1 MTYHP
6 KYDHKYSCI
15 QLPCTRLLVVL
26 ANCSA
31 HNVQTHC
38 SEGTA
43 CSKLTLS
50 VLYRAWRWV
59 RKIMLWIMFPPNLG
73 ESEFP
78 FGRHG
83 ENRWFISS
91 IPNDILNG
99 LVIHAVCSHP
109 CIFLVW
115 TFFGPAKRLNRC
127 FQASWNIHIRC
138 NLDSLE
144 QSWKLKTEPASS
156 CYFFSILLSI
166 LVFFSTVLP
175 ERLEHRICC
184 LKMKKLI
191 YTILRLSWNNRKTT
205 VDNYFFASCFND
217 LSSGLSSHCQLVLI
231 KILILGQYVLY

>member
-1 MTYHP
+1 MYPLSGCPCKLFRPQRPDPLQRRDSMFQANIICLVQGLALGP
-6 KYDHKYSCI
+6 KNHVVNHVSSKSGRIGISFWKTWWKPLIYFIHSKWYTEWIGHSCC
-15 QLPCTRLLVVL
+15 LFSPL
-26 ANCSA
+26 
-31 HNVQTHC
+31 H
-38 SEGTA
+38 
-43 CSKLTLS
+43 
-50 VLYRAWRWV
+50 
-59 RKIMLWIMFPPNLG
+59 F
-73 ESEFP
+73 
-78 FGRHG
+78 FGV
-83 ENRWFISS
+83 
-91 IPNDILNG
+91 DI
-99 LVIHAVCSHP
+99 
-109 CIFLVW
+109 
-115 TFFGPAKRLNRC
+115 FGPAKRLTRC

-231 KILILGQYVLY
+231 KILILGQYVLVYNQVKSQ